1 MSPLPGHAPSPGRL
15 RPYEMPM
22 PQRHRLANGLTVV
35 SAEHAITPVVAIR
48 IMIDAGTVREPAARA
63 GLSSLVAGS
72 LDAGAAGRS
81 GETLAWEFERLGV
94 EVHTE
99 ATTEAVWISATVAAE
114 RLRPTLSLLA
124 DIVRRPDFPAADV
137 DRVRNEQLAEILQR
151 RDEPRAL
158 ANDLILHFLYGD
170 DDAYGR
176 PVVGLADRVRQLTQE
191 DVARFHQTEFSPD
204 RTTVVLAGAID
215 AAEAPAAVES
225 EFGDWHHSPVS
236 PGRPTAGSSPLPA
249 AVHVVDRAGSVQS
262 EIRVAHAGVERR
274 HEDYFAIRVMNTIFG
289 GAFTS
294 RLNLSLRE
302 RHGFTYGVR
311 SGFAFRRNPGPF
323 TIQTAVA
330 KDVTHRA
337 VDEIARELQLMHDNG
352 ATEEEVANAR
362 DYLAG
367 VVPLE
372 SQTADQL
379 ASRFAEIVLFDLP
392 DDYYRGYR
400 AAIQAVTV
408 DDVARVAREHL
419 HPDRL
424 TYCIVGDAAA
434 VREPLEGTVGNITVH
449 PHAQ

>member
-1 MSPLPGHAPSPGRL
+1 MSSLQSQAPPPGLL

-22 PQRHRLANGLTVV
+22 PRRRRLANGLTVV
-35 SAEHAITPVVAIR
+35 SAEHAITPVVAIHV
-48 IMIDAGTVREPAARA
+48 MIDAGTVRESAAQA
-63 GLSSLVAGS
+63 GLASLVANS

-94 EVHTE
+94 EIHTE
-99 ATTEAVWISATVAAE
+99 ATTEAAWISATVPVE
-114 RLRPTLSLLA
+114 RLRPTLALLA

-137 DRVRNEQLAEILQR
+137 DRVRDEQLAEILQR

-176 PVVGLADRVRQLTQE
+176 PAVGLADRVRSLTR
-191 DVARFHQTEFSPD
+191 DDAMCFHQAGISPE

-215 AAEAPAAVES
+215 AGEALAAVEAQ
-225 EFGDWHHSPVS
+225 FGDWRHE
-236 PGRPTAGSSPLPA
+236 TAGPDRPDAGLSPLPA

-262 EIRVAHAGVERR
+262 EIRVAHIGVQRT
-274 HEDYFAIRVMNTIFG
+274 HPDYFALRVMNTIFG

-302 RHGFTYGVR
+302 RYGFTYGVR

-330 KDVTHRA
+330 TEVTHRA
-337 VDEIARELQLMHDNG
+337 VEEIVRELVLMHDSG
-352 ATEEEVANAR
+352 AADEEVANAR

-379 ASRFAEIVLFDLP
+379 ASRFAELVLFDLP

-400 AAIQAVTV
+400 AAIQAVTA

-419 HPDRL
+419 RPDDL
-424 TYCIVGDAAA
+424 TVCVVGDAAA
-434 VREPLEGTVGNITVH
+434 IREPLEGVVGNISVH
-449 PHAQ
+449 PVPQ